1 MANSGFMLLMFV
13 CGFLMKPLEERE
25 SLSPLSQDM
34 ATATT
39 ASSEEGLTFV
49 DQHSDVNSES
59 SCTTEELNLRNT
71 APSQWAIF
79 SNF

>member
-49 DQHSDVNSES
+49 DQHSDVN
-59 SCTTEELNLRNT
+59 R
-71 APSQWAIF
+71 
-79 SNF
+79 